1 MCKEWY
7 DAEQDRIWHIMHS
20 ILKGGVVL
28 QKLQR
33 NNWNTRKIVY
43 HSMFLTNSKIILQN
57 LVLYVKRHVLV
68 ECQESLGWTIGW
80 VFSCISVNF
89 QYFRV
94 IKRRVLFYN
103 PFYIFLDPF
112 KYVSGYRWGHLRW
125 IGFWT
130 FIVTHSCDTIWH
142 GQHLVGSRVIS
153 KQKTAFSAFKWI

>member
-57 LVLYVKRHVLV
+57 LMLYVKRHVLV
-68 ECQESLGWTIGW
+68 ECQESLGWTLIGW
-80 VFSCISVNF
+80 VFSCICQFPIFLNDSKTLIVLQSISHVSRFIWMHWMLFFALKLLCYPPNAA
-89 QYFRV
+89 RV
-94 IKRRVLFYN
+94 ILCHTNVSQWR
-103 PFYIFLDPF
+103 F
-112 KYVSGYRWGHLRW
+112 KIQFSEGDLNGTHLH
-125 IGFWT
+125 I
-130 FIVTHSCDTIWH
+130 
-142 GQHLVGSRVIS
+142 
-153 KQKTAFSAFKWI
+153 